1 MLVSVLLSA
10 FLGSF
15 SLALIIYL
23 MGSSFWEAAIVYVFA
38 TMVILLGVGILRAR
52 LAAAQRKD
60 EQGP

>member
-23 MGSSFWEAAIVYVFA
+23 MGGGFWGSVIVYVFA
-38 TMVILLGVGILRAR
+38 TMGILLGVGILRAR

-60 EQGP
+60 EQGR

>member
-23 MGSSFWEAAIVYVFA
+23 MGSSFWEAAIVYAFA

-60 EQGP
+60 KQGP